1 MRIVLRGERLVSLS
15 GNWRICSMQQ
25 KTLLVWVVAC
35 AITIAAC
42 SETPQ
47 STLSPTAV
55 DPSTSALN
63 PDGSS
68 LKVNAPSDLSPNG
81 ITVNTRPTLTFTAQ
95 AAKYAPVAFAH
106 EVEVQNAEG
115 NVVYARM
122 VDPATGV
129 VNHDVASDLP
139 TNSTLWFRARAR
151 SGDLSGPW
159 SGFAQFGTS
168 GPALGGGGGG
178 SLPFPVPDA
187 CGPFGPHGRL
197 PCVLAVAAQSVEW
210 QACAAG
216 RGVNCH
222 RFTRQVVYAL
232 SQSDPNFQ
240 MILAQP
246 GNHAC
251 NCSGCGGSDGATMFR
266 EDTTVY
272 GGRSVFDMITGAGGP
287 SPGLT
292 WSHLGDGG
300 PRPGDLPRNAPLC
313 AP

>member
-1 MRIVLRGERLVSLS
+1 
-15 GNWRICSMQQ
+15 MQQ
-25 KTLLVWVVAC
+25 KTPLVWAMAC
-35 AITIAAC
+35 ALTITGC
-42 SETPQ
+42 SSSPQ
-47 STLSPTAV
+47 TTLSPTAA
-55 DPSTSALN
+55 DPATGALN

-68 LKVNAPSDLSPNG
+68 LKVDAPTGLGPNG
-81 ITVNTRPTLTFTAQ
+81 VTTDSHRPTLTFNASAGRY
-95 AAKYAPVAFAH
+95 AAVGFAY
-106 EVEVQNAEG
+106 EVELQNEAG
-115 NVVYARM
+115 QVIYTNLVG
-122 VDPATGV
+122 PATGAISHTV
-129 VNHDVASDLP
+129 EVDLP
-139 TNSTLWFRARAR
+139 SATNVWFRGRARA
-151 SGDLSGPW
+151 GEQSGPW
-159 SGFAQFGTS
+159 SGYAQFRTPQPSAASPG
-168 GPALGGGGGG
+168 AGGV
-178 SLPFPVPDA
+178 LPFPIPEE

-197 PCVLAVAAQSVEW
+197 GCALAVAARSVEW
-210 QACAAG
+210 QLCAAG

-240 MILAQP
+240 MILTAP

-287 SPGLT
+287 SPSVT

-300 PRPGDLPRNAPLC
+300 PRPGDLPRSAPLC